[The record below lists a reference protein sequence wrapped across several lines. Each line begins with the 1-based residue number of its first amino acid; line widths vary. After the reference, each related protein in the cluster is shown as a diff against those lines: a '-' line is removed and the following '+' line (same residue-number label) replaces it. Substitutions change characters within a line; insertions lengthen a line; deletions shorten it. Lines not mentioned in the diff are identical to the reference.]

1 MGNNTPNKKKTK
13 TKSEIFDS
21 IDASYDFYTPKK
33 LVKNGENFFYRIFL
47 DLDSWYSITDTYSAL
62 LLPIKRFPSA
72 TNLLKLDFEP
82 EGSYLY
88 LRIILVRQEL
98 IIRWI
103 INQQQVADILDHLLE
118 HLELLILMRLKKSQ
132 GMFEITIL
140 TYN

>member
-33 LVKNGENFFYRIFL
+33 LVKNCEKFFFLIEFFL

-103 INQQQVADILDHLLE
+103 INRQQVADISDHLLE

-132 GMFEITIL
+132 GMF
-140 TYN
+140 